1 MRESD
6 ERERNESIGEKKVM
20 MEIREGEKKRM
31 ENKSKIEE
39 EEK

>member
-6 ERERNESIGEKKVM
+6 EREINERRGEKKVM
-20 MEIREGEKKRM
+20 MEIREGEKKRI

-39 EEK
+39 EK